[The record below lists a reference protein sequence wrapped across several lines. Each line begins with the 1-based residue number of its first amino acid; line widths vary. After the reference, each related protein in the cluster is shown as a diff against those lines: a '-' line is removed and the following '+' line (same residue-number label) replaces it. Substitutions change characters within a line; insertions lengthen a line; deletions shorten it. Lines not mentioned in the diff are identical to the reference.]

1 MGADPFTIAL
11 AATAVGATGA
21 SIVSGEKSRSQQRKA
36 ARKQE
41 NLRRRQ
47 TARDNMAQV
56 RQARIAQGQVVQG
69 AATQGTLSSSAA
81 QGGYSAIGALTSGNI
96 QFTNQIDNMNAA
108 IASNMSKANLYAGQA
123 STYGSIAN
131 LAMMGASM
139 MGPASPSQLQN
150 TGSVKGSQVS
160 TTGNASGVATT
171 AYTAPLPASP
181 WG

>member
-1 MGADPFTIAL
+1 MPAAL
-11 AATAVGATGA
+11 PALVGVSLGA
-21 SIVSGEKSRSQQRKA
+21 SIIQGEKSRSQQRKA

-41 NLRRRQ
+41 NLRKRQ
-47 TARDNMAQV
+47 VARDNMAQV
-56 RQARIAQGQVVQG
+56 RQARISQGQVLQG

-131 LAMMGASM
+131 LAMMGANM

-150 TGSVKGSQVS
+150 TGLVKGSQVS
-160 TTGNASGVATT
+160 TTANASSVATT
-171 AYTAPLPASP
+171 PYTANLGTTP